1 MKVKSEGKGKGK
13 DLCCV
18 LSNIIINYIQN
29 ITIQNIKQTPKF

>member
-1 MKVKSEGKGKGK
+1 MKVKSEGKGK